1 MRGPV
6 VEGTRCGYA
15 SGTEGAVQLT
25 LDVTAFPAPG
35 GPKTLRE
42 ARAQVQQLH
51 DLGTAKDQADERII
65 GRASLGA
72 GGFVHAALVGGLP
85 SGTAEDVTVYTPHWT
100 FVMSIPTTRLL
111 AGSEL
116 RWADQLL
123 AAVTSQ

>member
-1 MRGPV
+1 MWVRERDG
-6 VEGTRCGYA
+6 R
-15 SGTEGAVQLT
+15 SR
-25 LDVTAFPAPG
+25 PAHPG
-35 GPKTLRE
+35 RHCVSRACGPKTLRE

-72 GGFVHAALVGGLP
+72 GGFVHAALVSGLP
-85 SGTAEDVTVYTPHWT
+85 SGTAEDVSVYTPHWT